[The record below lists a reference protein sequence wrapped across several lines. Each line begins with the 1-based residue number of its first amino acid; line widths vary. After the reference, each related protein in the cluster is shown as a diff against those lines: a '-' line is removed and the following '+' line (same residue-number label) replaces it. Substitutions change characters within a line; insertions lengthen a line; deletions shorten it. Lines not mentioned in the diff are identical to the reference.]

1 MFSIWGPFC
10 PLWCF
15 QASWTRVWKYQ
26 IMVLANVKWISFSL
40 TMCETGLEWKLTK
53 GPGAPS
59 LYFQVIRH
67 EKINRVGAR
76 CNPLPDYNF
85 TSCLIESKAKKVNCT
100 MPWSFQIEGKSKHQP
115 RLGSP
120 LTQLRMFWG
129 DDIRWSQRF
138 SYRVFFFKW
147 FAQKKTNPPT
157 PRFKGF

>member
-1 MFSIWGPFC
+1 MFGLKIFVRVQTFRRVPPVLPCNFCHPEAIKDPSKGGRCSMLSIWGSFC
-10 PLWCF
+10 HLWCF
-15 QASWTRVWKYQ
+15 QASRTRVWKYQ

-67 EKINRVGAR
+67 EKINRVSAR

-100 MPWSFQIEGKSKHQP
+100 MPWSFQIEGK
-115 RLGSP
+115 
-120 LTQLRMFWG
+120 
-129 DDIRWSQRF
+129 
-138 SYRVFFFKW
+138 
-147 FAQKKTNPPT
+147 
-157 PRFKGF
+157 